1 MADELDNLILKFQN
15 NDTVAFERLYQMYAE
30 NICGAIN
37 VILNDAERSQE
48 LCQDVFVK
56 IWEKSTSYDA
66 SKGRFFTW
74 ILRIARNMAIDELRS
89 KSHKNQKQ
97 NLLTNTFVDIVGG
110 SHDMERSMDTLGLE
124 KLLIG
129 LKEKCILL
137 IDLLYFKGYTQKEAA
152 EELDKPI
159 GTIKTRLRA
168 CISNIRK
175 RLKV

>member
-1 MADELDNLILKFQN
+1 MTDELENLVVKFQKK
-15 NDTVAFERLYQMYAE
+15 DIQAFERLYQMYAE

-37 VILNDAERSQE
+37 TILNDPERSQE

-56 IWEKSTSYDA
+56 IWTKAASYDA

-74 ILRIARNMAIDELRS
+74 VLRIARNMAIDELRS

-110 SHDMERSMDTLGLE
+110 NQDMERAMDTLGLE
-124 KLLIG
+124 TLLKG

-137 IDLLYFKGYTQKEAA
+137 IDMLYFKGYTQKEAA
-152 EELDKPI
+152 EELEKPI

-175 RLKV
+175 QLKA

>member
-1 MADELDNLILKFQN
+1 
-15 NDTVAFERLYQMYAE
+15 MYAK

-37 VILNDAERSQE
+37 IILNDSERAQE

-56 IWEKSTSYDA
+56 IWEKSSNYDA

-97 NLLTNTFVDIVGG
+97 NLLTNTFVDIVG
-110 SHDMERSMDTLGLE
+110 SNEDMERAMDALGLE
-124 KLLIG
+124 TLIKG

-152 EELDKPI
+152 EELEQPV

-168 CISNIRK
+168 CISNLRK
-175 RLKV
+175 QLKP